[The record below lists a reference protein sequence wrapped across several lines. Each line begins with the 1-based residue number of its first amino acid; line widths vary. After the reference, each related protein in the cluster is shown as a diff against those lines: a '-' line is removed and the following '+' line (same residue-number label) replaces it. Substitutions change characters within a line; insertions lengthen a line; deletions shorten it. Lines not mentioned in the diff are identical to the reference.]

1 VDKRSLLEISK
12 LYSKRSLRERIKET
26 MGVWRLLFLA
36 WALTKCQSTKEVREA
51 QAIFIITQ
59 KYRSYKRNLSEEL
72 TILKTS
78 FLRKTTKQPS

>member
-36 WALTKCQSTKEVREA
+36 WALTKWQSTKEERES
-51 QAIFIITQ
+51 QAIFIITH